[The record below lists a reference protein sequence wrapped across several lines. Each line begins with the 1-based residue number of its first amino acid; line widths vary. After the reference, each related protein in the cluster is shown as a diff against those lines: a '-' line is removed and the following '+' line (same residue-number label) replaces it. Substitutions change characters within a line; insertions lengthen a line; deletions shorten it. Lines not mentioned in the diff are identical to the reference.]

1 MSDRDRVLRFMQE
14 LEALEQRL
22 REASFSSESGYCEGA
37 WQAASEI
44 LLLAEYWLGSI
55 AEAHKASVDPYSP

>member
-1 MSDRDRVLRFMQE
+1 MSINDRVLRFMQE

-22 REASFSSESGYCEGA
+22 REASFASESQYSEGA

-44 LLLAEYWLGSI
+44 LLLARYHLGSI